1 MAVDLPAPVRFV
13 GRLDVLDQLRRRMDS
28 AREGHGGVTILEGDV
43 GTGKSTVLRLLAAEC
58 RTGGLEVRSGRS
70 TVADNPPPFS
80 LVRNALGATAPPSP
94 HPSPTIGSELDVV
107 PGPPAAQVILGFA
120 PRMEGDGVGDVR
132 STELQLLESLATSED
147 SSEAGRRRLINQL
160 ADELLYEAGRRP
172 TVMLLEDLHLA
183 DEASLEFLEFLGPQ
197 AARAPLWV
205 VATSQPLANL
215 AGPRRAALER
225 LETEA
230 HAERV
235 TLRPLTQNEV
245 AEYVK
250 LIDPAHAVDAEAVTR
265 WFSQSGGNP
274 LFLEQILKA
283 PNVAPTVPVPE
294 AAVRSVAELPL
305 DEQRIIGVA
314 SVLGREF
321 PFDLL
326 LKASGEDEERLA
338 ELTGGLVRRSFLR
351 ERPGEIL
358 EFVRDDWRGE
368 VYQSLTDTRRRFLH
382 RHAGDAIEATSPA
395 DVAAIYALARHFHLG
410 RVDEKASGYNRLAA
424 EFAIRAHAPAVAVD
438 HLERALDSHRRAAP
452 DDAIGEFE
460 LVVALAVQLDRV
472 GELRRAEGL
481 LKTALV
487 DPRIAEVPPR
497 ERELARVYLAR
508 ILVNQGRLDDA
519 ETTLGAAKYWGGE
532 GAAAIEL
539 ATARILGEI
548 EYYRGEYLKSLAHHD
563 RALAIARGMD
573 DPREVALES
582 VRRANVLGMVP
593 GRVDEA
599 IATYKDASEK
609 LIAAGD
615 PAEAAYAQLFLGVV
629 LSQHGKNREGLDVLE
644 KAAELAETAHD
655 PRRLGW
661 ALFNIADLSRDEG
674 DLDGADR
681 SNRRSRAILE
691 AIGDRFGLLQTFII
705 SGKIRMSR
713 GDLAGAELDLLEAF
727 RLVREL
733 HAPADELDVLLRLA
747 EVALLRGDPDQA
759 RRRVKELERGEIARF
774 RPDLAEEFVR
784 LKERIG

>member
-13 GRLDVLDQLRRRMDS
+13 GRLDILDQLRRRLDA
-28 AREGHGGVTILEGDV
+28 AREGHGGVTILEGEV

-58 RTGGLEVRSGRS
+58 RGAGLEVRSGRS
-70 TVADNPPPFS
+70 TAADNPPPFS
-80 LVRNALGATAPPSP
+80 LVRNALGESSAAGPRSG
-94 HPSPTIGSELDVV
+94 PTIASEFGLL
-107 PGPPAAQVILGFA
+107 PGPPAAEVMLGFA
-120 PRMEGDGVGDVR
+120 PTVEGDGAAR
-132 STELQLLESLATSED
+132 TAEAQLLASLATTED
-147 SSEAGRRRLINQL
+147 STDGGRRRLIGQL

-183 DEASLEFLEFLGPQ
+183 DEASIEFLEFLGPQ
-197 AARAPLWV
+197 AVRAPLWV
-205 VATSQPLANL
+205 VASSLPVANL
-215 AGPRRAALER
+215 GGPRRAALER
-225 LETEA
+225 LEREA
-230 HAERV
+230 HAERI

-245 AEYVK
+245 AEYVRA
-250 LIDPAHAVDAEAVTR
+250 IDPTHTVDAESVIR

-274 LFLEQILKA
+274 LFLEQILKT
-283 PNVAPTVPVPE
+283 PNVPATAPVQE
-294 AAVRSVAELPL
+294 AAVRSVAELPH

-321 PFDLL
+321 PFGLL

-338 ELTGGLVRRSFLR
+338 EITGGLVRRSFLR

-368 VYQSLTDTRRRFLH
+368 VYQSLTDTRRRLLH
-382 RHAGDAIEATSPA
+382 RHAGEAIEAAAPA
-395 DVAAIYALARHFHLG
+395 DVAAIYSLARHYHLG
-410 RVDEKASGYNRLAA
+410 RVDDKAAGYNRLAA

-452 DDAIGEFE
+452 EDVPGEFE

-481 LKTALV
+481 LKSALV
-487 DPRIAEVPPR
+487 DPRIGEVAPR
-497 ERELARVYLAR
+497 DRELARVYLAR
-508 ILVNQGRLDDA
+508 ILVNEGRLDDA
-519 ETTLGAAKYWGGE
+519 EATLAAAKYWGGE
-532 GAAAIEL
+532 GAPAIEL
-539 ATARILGEI
+539 STARLLGEI

-593 GRVDEA
+593 GRVEEA
-599 IATYKDASEK
+599 IATYRDASEK

-629 LSQHGKNREGLDVLE
+629 LSQHGKNRDGLGVLR
-644 KAAELAETAHD
+644 KAAELAESAHD

-681 SNRRSRAILE
+681 ANRRSRAILE
-691 AIGDRFGLLQTFII
+691 AIGDRFGLLQTYII

-713 GDLAGAELDLLEAF
+713 GDLAGAELDLLEGF

-747 EVALLRGDPDQA
+747 EVALLRGDTEQA
-759 RRRVKELERGEIARF
+759 RRRVKELERGEIGRF
-774 RPDLAEEFVR
+774 RPDLTEEFAR
-784 LKERIG
+784 LRGRVG